1 MATITNALASST
13 PTAVFTSSGVNV
25 ITTMYFCNNNP
36 TDAEAFSVWVVPSGG
51 SVSNT
56 TMIYNN
62 VTVVAKDTYVV
73 DREKLV
79 LSNGDAIY
87 LYGNNSNRISATVS
101 SFSQ

>member
-1 MATITNALASST
+1 MATITNALLTTT
-13 PTAVFTSSGVNV
+13 PTAAYTSSGTNV
-25 ITTMYFCNNNP
+25 ITTMYFCNSHNS
-36 TDAEAFSVWVVPSGG
+36 ASQAFSVWLIPSGG

-56 TMIYNN
+56 TMVYNN

-79 LSNGDAIY
+79 LSNGDAVY
-87 LYGNNSNRISATVS
+87 VYGNTNSNVSVTIS